1 MTLQDNYLLCYDI
14 SIASLLCQLFSEVN
28 GLRATFNEDIRD
40 AIRAA
45 GLFGYQVAAAI
56 GISETS
62 FSRAMARGELTEER
76 KKQILEVCHNAETAG
91 TE

>member
-1 MTLQDNYLLCYDI
+1 MRSTHNQDVR
-14 SIASLLCQLFSEVN
+14 E
-28 GLRATFNEDIRD
+28 

-62 FSRAMARGELTEER
+62 FSRALARGELSQAR
-76 KKQILEVCHNAETAG
+76 KEKIMEVCKHAEVTGA
-91 TE
+91 E